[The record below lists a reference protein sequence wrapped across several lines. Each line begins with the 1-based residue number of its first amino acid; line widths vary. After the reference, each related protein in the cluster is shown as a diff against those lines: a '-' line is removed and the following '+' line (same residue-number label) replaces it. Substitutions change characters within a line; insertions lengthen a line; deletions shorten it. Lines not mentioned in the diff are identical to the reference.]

1 MEISSI
7 ERKEYEKLPKIEN
20 VINRNEEMILNLQNS
35 GIKKLQKNLRSS
47 KKNNKIFDIVAIS
60 ISYLAVLY
68 IISSLFD

>member
-20 VINRNEEMILNLQNS
+20 VINRNEEMVLNLQNS